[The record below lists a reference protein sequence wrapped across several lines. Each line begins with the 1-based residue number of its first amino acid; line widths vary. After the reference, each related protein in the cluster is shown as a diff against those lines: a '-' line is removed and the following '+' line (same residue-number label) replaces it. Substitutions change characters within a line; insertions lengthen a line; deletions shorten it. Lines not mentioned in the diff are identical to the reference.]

1 MPGSATPFRG
11 VHGRAGPVSTRM
23 GPSTLHGACRW
34 LARRR
39 DRLATAVRAHPGHA
53 LGVALVAAVGVA
65 LRLYGLG
72 AESFWIDEAITAALL
87 ERFGPLEL
95 LTAVPREQPHL
106 PPYYVLLDL
115 WAGVVGRGDAALRA
129 LSALFGVA
137 VLPFVYG
144 IGSRLFDRR
153 VGLLALA
160 VTALSRLQLYYA
172 QEARM
177 YALLT
182 ALTVASFYCLLRR
195 DEPRWAVGYVV
206 TAVGAA
212 YVHPF
217 GGLGVLGGLA
227 YLALAGRLDARGLD
241 TSDWPGV
248 AGDRRAPALVG
259 LALVPLVVATAREFA
274 VGFEL
279 TYLSRP
285 GADAVA
291 RSLLAFFGSWATP
304 GAGVGVGVLLAL
316 LAAAA
321 FTRVAVAAT
330 SHRPAARGVGATLLL
345 SCWAAGPVVVLV
357 AASHLLTPVFW
368 YRYALPAAPAC
379 YLLVAGG
386 GVWLTDRAAA
396 GLAARRSPDTGM
408 VTATDGGRRRLALA
422 LRVALAALLVCSLAP
437 SVAAYHTTDGKDQ
450 WEAAVADVE
459 SRADPGDLV
468 LVDGCLTRLGY
479 DRYRDREDLPIRGVI
494 DVESAMGVSPTP
506 PDVVRRAVRNRSTVW
521 TVVAHVS
528 DREERRVREVVR
540 ETHRPAWN
548 RSYVSIE
555 VTRYE
560 RRTTGEG
567 TAAPNGPIPS
577 RDAFDCRNHLL

>member
-1 MPGSATPFRG
+1 M
-11 VHGRAGPVSTRM
+11 GRFTRRR
-23 GPSTLHGACRW
+23 ARRW
-34 LARRR
+34 LARCWG
-39 DRLATAVRAHPGHA
+39 RAAAAARAQPAHA
-53 LGVALVAAVGVA
+53 LALALVTAAGVA

-72 AESFWIDEAITAALL
+72 AESFWIDEAITATLI
-87 ERFGPLEL
+87 ERSGPLEL
-95 LTAVPREQPHL
+95 VTVVPREQPHL

-137 VLPFVYG
+137 TLPFVYG
-144 IGSRLFDRR
+144 VGRRLFDRR

-160 VTALSRLQLYYA
+160 LTAGSRIQLYYA

-177 YALLT
+177 YAMLT
-182 ALTVASFYCLLRR
+182 ALTVASYYCLLRR
-195 DEPRWAVGYVV
+195 DEPRWAAGYVV
-206 TAVGAA
+206 TAAGAA

-227 YLALAGRLDARGLD
+227 YLALAARLDARGRR
-241 TSDWPGV
+241 SSEWPGI

-259 LALVPLVVATAREFA
+259 LALVPLVVAAAREFA

-285 GADAVA
+285 GVDEVA
-291 RSLLAFFGSWATP
+291 RSLLAFFGSWPTP
-304 GAGVGVGVLLAL
+304 GVGVAVGALLAL
-316 LAAAA
+316 LAVAA
-321 FTRVAVAAT
+321 FTRLAVAAMGR
-330 SHRPAARGVGATLLL
+330 RPPTRGVGATLLL
-345 SCWAAGPVVVLV
+345 ACWAAVPVAVLV

-379 YLLVAGG
+379 YLLVAHG

-396 GLAARRSPDTGM
+396 WLAARRSTDTGT
-408 VTATDGGRRRLALA
+408 VTATDGGRRRLALV
-422 LRVALAALLVCSLAP
+422 LRAALALVLVCSLVP

-450 WEAAVADVE
+450 WEEAVGAVE

-468 LVDGCLTRLGY
+468 LVDGCLMRLGY
-479 DRYRDREDLPIRGVI
+479 DRYREREDLAVRGVI
-494 DVESAMGVSPTP
+494 DVESAMGVSETP
-506 PDVVRRAVRNRSTVW
+506 PAVVARAVRNRSTVW
-521 TVVAHVS
+521 TVLAHVS
-528 DREERRVREVVR
+528 DREEHRLRDIVR

-548 RSYVSIE
+548 GSYVSIE

-560 RRTTGEG
+560 RRTTAERGV
-567 TAAPNGPIPS
+567 ANGSLPS
-577 RDAFDCRNHLL
+577 RSAFDCRNHLL